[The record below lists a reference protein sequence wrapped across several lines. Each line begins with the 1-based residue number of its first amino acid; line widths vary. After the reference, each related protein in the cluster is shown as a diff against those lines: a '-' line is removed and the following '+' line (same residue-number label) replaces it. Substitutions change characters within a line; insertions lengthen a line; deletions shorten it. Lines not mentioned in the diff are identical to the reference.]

1 MGKLIQA
8 FSDPRQFLGRQPPCS
23 RSEAFRTITPE
34 VCHQTDCQ
42 PRGLFEKGMFCSS
55 WNKKDRSGCD
65 RMKFLSDS
73 LSSPAAQV
81 NEKLSV
87 GMAVWT
93 LFVEWLKV
101 PIEPKFVHRPIT
113 AAQVKAL
120 QEDRAERRIAP
131 RSQGFFSCWHLEIKL
146 GRRIKSLLC

>member
-1 MGKLIQA
+1 
-8 FSDPRQFLGRQPPCS
+8 
-23 RSEAFRTITPE
+23 
-34 VCHQTDCQ
+34 
-42 PRGLFEKGMFCSS
+42 MFCSS

-65 RMKFLSDS
+65 RMKFLSDP

-81 NEKLSV
+81 NQKLTV

-113 AAQVKAL
+113 AAQVEAL